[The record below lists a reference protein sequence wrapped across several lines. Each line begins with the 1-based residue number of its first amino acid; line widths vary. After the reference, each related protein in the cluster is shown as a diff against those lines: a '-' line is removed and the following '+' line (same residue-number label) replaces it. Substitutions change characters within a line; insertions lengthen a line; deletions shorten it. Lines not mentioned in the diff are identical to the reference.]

1 MNNNE
6 RVYCERCPIV
16 NVCYGNN
23 NEPTEPHYADDCILA
38 KLYYG
43 ELKVSINVTGYVTKE

>member
-1 MNNNE
+1 MDRE

-16 NVCYGNN
+16 NVCYGEGQDPYQPAHAGN
-23 NEPTEPHYADDCILA
+23 CILA

-43 ELKVSINVTGYVTKE
+43 EIKVKTTGYIERD